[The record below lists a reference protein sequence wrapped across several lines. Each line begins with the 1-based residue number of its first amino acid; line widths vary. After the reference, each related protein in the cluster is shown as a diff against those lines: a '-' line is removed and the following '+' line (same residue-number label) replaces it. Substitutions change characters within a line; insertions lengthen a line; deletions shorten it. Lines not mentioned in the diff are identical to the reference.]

1 MKSNSISALVHPS
14 SCTWMQSICNFSLL
28 LLIPKTISSSSAM
41 NVHHHLVSIFQFPTA
56 IFPYHCA
63 PPPHLHSSPD
73 ADRPPTHTM
82 ISPITYR
89 AMQHPQANP
98 AVHLCPFL
106 PLNQDLQSS
115 LLLPTTCFRLLAVSM
130 AHYSSAGVR
139 LMLRSLFRAV
149 AAV

>member
-1 MKSNSISALVHPS
+1 MHVDAKHKQFLPPPSNTQNHFKQFSHECASSPCVNFSVSHCNLSISL
-14 SCTWMQSICNFSLL
+14 W
-28 LLIPKTISSSSAM
+28 
-41 NVHHHLVSIFQFPTA
+41 
-56 IFPYHCA
+56 

-89 AMQHPQANP
+89 AMQRPQANP
-98 AVHLCPFL
+98 AVHLCPSL

-130 AHYSSAGVR
+130 AHHSSAGVR